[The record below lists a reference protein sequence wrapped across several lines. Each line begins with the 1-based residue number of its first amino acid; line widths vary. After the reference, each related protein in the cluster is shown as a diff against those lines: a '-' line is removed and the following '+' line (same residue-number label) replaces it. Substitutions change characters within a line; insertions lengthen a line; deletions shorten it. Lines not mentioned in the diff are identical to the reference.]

1 MRWPLRRPRGEEERR
16 KRGEG
21 AQEKV
26 RSPGKLL
33 VREQGHKW
41 ITVGLD
47 LGLGRLPGSETALW
61 KCVGWGWIRYAGG
74 AGARLGVGQ
83 NPF

>member
-1 MRWPLRRPRGEEERR
+1 M
-16 KRGEG
+16 
-21 AQEKV
+21 
-26 RSPGKLL
+26 RSPGKQL

-83 NPF
+83 NPLTCKLTLLRL